1 MSDREDESLSTNQPP
16 HGREERASE
25 DLHRLE
31 EEPTASAQAL
41 ADALPPTTQVA
52 AEQAVGTLAPAE
64 QQDLAAAVVQTLDTP
79 EQQRAA
85 AEGVVAAL
93 PTEAKQDLAAAVV
106 ETLDTPEQQRAA
118 AEGVIGALPLQQRQ
132 QLAES
137 VLGSPDQRTRQVLW
151 YIVIWTM
158 AAAIFVFGAMAFVLI
173 YQGKGA
179 EAPLALATTALG
191 GVVGLVATSPGS
203 GRSG

>member
-1 MSDREDESLSTNQPP
+1 MLAISASSSLLSCDDLHLNIDITASFAREAAMSDQEDESLSSNQPSQV
-16 HGREERASE
+16 REEPASE
-25 DLHRLE
+25 DLNRPG

-41 ADALPPTTQVA
+41 ADALPPTTQIA
-52 AEQAVGTLAPAE
+52 AEQAVGTLTPAE

-93 PTEAKQDLAAAVV
+93 PTE
-106 ETLDTPEQQRAA
+106 
-118 AEGVIGALPLQQRQ
+118 QRQ

-173 YQGKGA
+173 YQRKPA

-203 GRSG
+203 GRSD